1 MHTFEKIFDNVIM
14 KEGDYSNHP
23 YDTGGKT
30 KYGITESVARKHGYK
45 GQMIDLPLSYAKNI
59 YYTDYYKNPRI
70 IDIINDELR
79 EEVFD
84 TGVNCGTKTSIKFL
98 QEAYN
103 LLNKG
108 NPLTVDGIIGRAT
121 LSAINGYSKQ
131 NRLVTLCNA
140 LQTEYYLKITRS
152 NEKNESF
159 IFGWLDKR
167 VRIGGVK

>member
-1 MHTFEKIFDNVIM
+1 MHTFEKIFENIIL
-14 KEGDYSNHP
+14 KEGGYSDHP

-70 IDIINDELR
+70 IDIVDDKLR

-84 TGVNCGTKTSIKFL
+84 TGVNCGTKTAIKFL

-108 NPLTVDGIIGRAT
+108 NTLVVDGIIGNAT
-121 LSAINGYSKQ
+121 LKAINGYSKQ
-131 NRLVTLCNA
+131 NRLFVLCNA
-140 LQTEYYLKITRS
+140 LQCEYYLKITRN
-152 NEKNESF
+152 NEKNEAF

-167 VRIGGVK
+167 VKF